1 MGEAES
7 QIEKKLSKIR
17 AETEQKI
24 AEINNK
30 MLLAEKEANK
40 EIALVENQI
49 VVIKEASKAK
59 SAKCTLLRSIDRQQ
73 KMIELNKKRL
83 IPEKELA
90 NVLTNLKATNKTVY
104 QSSLR
109 EYLATAKHLLG
120 HK

>member
-49 VVIKEASKAK
+49 VVIK
-59 SAKCTLLRSIDRQQ
+59 
-73 KMIELNKKRL
+73 
-83 IPEKELA
+83 
-90 NVLTNLKATNKTVY
+90 
-104 QSSLR
+104 
-109 EYLATAKHLLG
+109 
-120 HK
+120 

>member
-1 MGEAES
+1 
-7 QIEKKLSKIR
+7 
-17 AETEQKI
+17 
-24 AEINNK
+24 
-30 MLLAEKEANK
+30 
-40 EIALVENQI
+40 
-49 VVIKEASKAK
+49 
-59 SAKCTLLRSIDRQQ
+59 
-73 KMIELNKKRL
+73 MIELNKKRL